1 MEQLTSTYGPE
12 MLTKIIKR
20 THSKPCGWSVL
31 VCEKEILPATMN
43 KSPKFGNLWMPL
55 PLSPP
60 SPPLHMRAKV
70 CPPYSSVRLQTAF
83 NISFSPKH
91 RACSNSIQGN
101 ALSLPSQTN
110 NLTKSEAPGS
120 HGKLW
125 GNDVQT
131 LLNTFIPVYCLGH
144 LEWINTN

>member
-1 MEQLTSTYGPE
+1 MNKYIWSTDANKTWAE
-12 MLTKIIKR
+12 VVIKN
-20 THSKPCGWSVL
+20 HVGGWSVL
-31 VCEKEILPATMN
+31 VCRREILTATMN
-43 KSPKFGNLWMPL
+43 KSLKFGNLRMPQ
-55 PLSPP
+55 PQSTPRP
-60 SPPLHMRAKV
+60 FHVRVKV
-70 CPPYSSVRLQTAF
+70 CMPYSSVRSQTAF
-83 NISFSPKH
+83 NISFGPKH

-110 NLTKSEAPGS
+110 NPTKPEAPGS

-131 LLNTFIPVYCLGH
+131 LLNIFIPVYCLGH